1 MGQDVDRVTE
11 AAVKSA
17 IKAAGP
23 VGSKGARTVGD
34 VLTGVVRGIDDV
46 AGEATDK
53 RSIVRKRKF
62 AVATKAGAA
71 VRKVARAPAK
81 TSSKTAVK
89 SAAKTA
95 AKKTSFD
102 NVRQRTDAL
111 ARLAQSNEGMGTC
124 SVQTRPA

>member
-46 AGEATDK
+46 VGEATDK

-89 SAAKTA
+89 
-95 AKKTSFD
+95 
-102 NVRQRTDAL
+102 
-111 ARLAQSNEGMGTC
+111 
-124 SVQTRPA
+124 